1 MLNSKLVKDRVKAKP
16 GSRLFKLLTQDPP
29 LTNEHI
35 VEELFLAVLSRYPS
49 AQEKQVAVARL
60 QKYRDAGGE
69 DLLWALLNKLE
80 FLFDY

>member
-1 MLNSKLVKDRVKAKP
+1 MVDRAPVGPALSARLNLV
-16 GSRLFKLLTQDPP
+16 S
-29 LTNEHI
+29 
-35 VEELFLAVLSRYPS
+35 AVLGRGSSGPNES

>member
-1 MLNSKLVKDRVKAKP
+1 M
-16 GSRLFKLLTQDPP
+16 LTQDPP
-29 LTNEHI
+29 LANEQI
-35 VEELFLAVLSRYPS
+35 AEELFLAVLSRHPT

-80 FLFDY
+80 FLFNY